1 VYKLNTFGRTAGSKS
16 WHVYKPSR
24 VRNLDIANKDD
35 ASMYEIAAQLQKSV
49 SKGVAK
55 PKYDAGQKKQDIV

>member
-1 VYKLNTFGRTAGSKS
+1 VYKLNTVGKTSGSKS

-24 VRNLDIANKDD
+24 ERNLDVSNKDD

-49 SKGVAK
+49 AKGAAK
-55 PKYDAGQKKQDIV
+55 PKYDAGQKQEDIV

>member
-1 VYKLNTFGRTAGSKS
+1 MGKTAGSKS

-35 ASMYEIAAQLQKSV
+35 ASMYEIAAQLQKQV
-49 SKGVAK
+49 SKGTAK
-55 PKYDAGQKKQDIV
+55 PKYDASQKQQDIV